1 MLESCTGRLAIL
13 SSILVAAPLVFG
25 AISPRV
31 AEAAPP
37 PGVERTPAMGWNT
50 WNTFGCQI
58 DEAVIRQTADALV
71 SSGMRDAG
79 YQYVIVDD
87 CWFDPQRD
95 AQGNIHGDPG
105 RFPSGMKALGDYI
118 HGKGL
123 KFGIYEVPA
132 ATTCAQRGGAYPGQ
146 TGSLGH
152 EEQDAR
158 TFASWGVDYLKYDW
172 CSPDGTLD
180 DQIAGF
186 TKMRDALLSTG
197 RPIVY
202 SINANSYHYPKNGAT
217 YDWGT
222 IANQWRT
229 TEDIKGAWDLQHVN
243 DYPMGV
249 INIVDINAPLYRQA
263 GPGHFNDP
271 DMLEVGVY
279 NVEGHPGLSDVE
291 ARAHFG
297 LWALM
302 SAPLIAGNDV
312 RNMSD
317 ANRAILTNREVLA
330 IDQDPLGK
338 QAIPVGTFDD
348 IEVFVKP
355 MIDGFAVGLLNRAD
369 QPAGLGKK
377 LADLGVHGSARDELR
392 DVWSGRALSADA
404 PLGAGIPP
412 HGLLLLRARRY

>member
-1 MLESCTGRLAIL
+1 MPGRRTARLAVVATSFL
-13 SSILVAAPLVFG
+13 AVPLLFASIAPRDAG
-25 AISPRV
+25 
-31 AEAAPP
+31 AAPP
-37 PGVERTPAMGWNT
+37 PGVERTPSMGWNT

-58 DEAVIRQTADALV
+58 NENVIQQTADALV

-79 YQYVIVDD
+79 YKYVIVDD
-87 CWFDPQRD
+87 CWFNPQRD
-95 AQGNIHGDPG
+95 AQGNLEGSPD
-105 RFPSGMKALGDYI
+105 RFPSGMKALADYV

-132 ATTCAQRGGAYPGQ
+132 ATTCAQRGGAYPGA

-186 TKMRDALLSTG
+186 TKMRDALLATG

-249 INIVDINAPLYRQA
+249 INIVDIDAPLYRQA
-263 GPGHFNDP
+263 GPGHFNDA

-279 NVEGHPGLSDVE
+279 NVEGHPGLSDTE

-302 SAPLIAGNDV
+302 SSPLIAGNDV
-312 RNMSD
+312 RNMTD
-317 ANRAILTNREVLA
+317 TNRKILTNRDVLA

-338 QAIPVGTFDD
+338 QAVPVGTFGD
-348 IEVFVKP
+348 IEVFVKQLVGGWA
-355 MIDGFAVGLLNRAD
+355 IGLLNRSD
-369 QPAGLGKK
+369 HDVSVGSKLGDFGLH
-377 LADLGVHGSARDELR
+377 ASASDDVRDAFTGV
-392 DVWSGRALSADA
+392 ALSADA
-404 PLGAGIPP
+404 PLAAGIPA
-412 HGLLLLRARRY
+412 HGLVLLRVGR

>member
-1 MLESCTGRLAIL
+1 MKSLA
-13 SSILVAAPLVFG
+13 
-25 AISPRV
+25 
-31 AEAAPP
+31 
-37 PGVERTPAMGWNT
+37 
-50 WNTFGCQI
+50 
-58 DEAVIRQTADALV
+58 D
-71 SSGMRDAG
+71 
-79 YQYVIVDD
+79 YV
-87 CWFDPQRD
+87 
-95 AQGNIHGDPG
+95 
-105 RFPSGMKALGDYI
+105 

-152 EEQDAR
+152 EEQDAN

-186 TKMRDALLSTG
+186 TKMRDALLKTG

-229 TEDIKGAWDLQHVN
+229 TEDIKGDWDLHHVN

-249 INIVDINAPLYRQA
+249 INIVDINAPLYAQA
-263 GPGHFNDP
+263 GPGHFNDA

-279 NVEGHPGLSDVE
+279 NVEGHAGLSDVE

-302 SAPLIAGNDV
+302 SSPLIAGNDV
-312 RNMSD
+312 RSMS
-317 ANRAILTNREVLA
+317 ATTQQILTNPDVVA
-330 IDQDPLGK
+330 IDQDPLGR
-338 QAIPVGTFDD
+338 QAIPVGTFGD
-348 IEVFVKP
+348 IQVFVKQLVHGWA
-355 MIDGFAVGLLNRAD
+355 IGLLNRAD
-369 QPAGLGKK
+369 HDVSVGRK
-377 LADLGVHGSARDELR
+377 LSDFGVHASSNDEVR
-392 DVWSGRALSADA
+392 DVWTGSPQSADA
-404 PLGAGIPP
+404 PLSAGIPA
-412 HGLLLLRARRY
+412 HGLLLLRVGSHQAH